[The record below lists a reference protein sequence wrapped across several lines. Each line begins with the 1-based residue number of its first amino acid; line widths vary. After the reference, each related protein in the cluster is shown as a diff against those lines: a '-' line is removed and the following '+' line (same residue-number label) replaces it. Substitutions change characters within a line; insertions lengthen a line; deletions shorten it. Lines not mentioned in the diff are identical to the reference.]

1 MTTRAQ
7 DAQTIANLTESI
19 GVLHAYIDELKYSAN
34 ADVINS
40 IKVLRNA
47 NHRLTVEQ
55 ADLKEDNEKLR
66 SLIHSLQ
73 TRGKTKDAI

>member
-7 DAQTIANLTESI
+7 DAQTIANLTESL

-55 ADLKEDNEKLR
+55 ADLKEHNMTLR
-66 SLIHSLQ
+66 GIVHSLQ
-73 TRGKTKDAI
+73 ARVKTKDTI